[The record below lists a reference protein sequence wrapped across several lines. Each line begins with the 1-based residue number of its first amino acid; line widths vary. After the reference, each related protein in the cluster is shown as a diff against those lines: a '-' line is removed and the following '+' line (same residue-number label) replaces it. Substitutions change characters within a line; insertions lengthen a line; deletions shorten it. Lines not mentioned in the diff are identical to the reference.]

1 MPPSCHVSE
10 GSGDVQPWK
19 ERLLGG
25 GGSDGALPL
34 LGALRRA
41 DETCFRDRMSTAEV
55 GAQRQTSAPRTEDV
69 SLQPVGLSELAASQ
83 AHQSGLNWV
92 GVCSTW

>member
-1 MPPSCHVSE
+1 MSE
-10 GSGDVQPWK
+10 GSGDVQPGK

-25 GGSDGALPL
+25 GGGGSDGARPL

-55 GAQRQTSAPRTEDV
+55 GAQRQTSAPRTDGRRV
-69 SLQPVGLSELAASQ
+69 PPALWSE
-83 AHQSGLNWV
+83 
-92 GVCSTW
+92 